1 MCARSATA
9 GSTGT
14 AHTPLQGRK
23 CVLHPG
29 LADLFEP
36 LIIGRTT
43 AHSIEI
49 LRDNRMVGIWQP
61 KPIERL
67 VAVITRSC
75 SHPQP
80 NKMIYS
86 VVPVLCHLWHV
97 AHNDIGAGHQ
107 SWRFRTH
114 TISQGRHGYRFEFA
128 VNHLVDLDRLHRP
141 PSLNLSLYKYYIL
154 LLSVL
159 LGHI

>member
-1 MCARSATA
+1 MGARLATA
-9 GSTGT
+9 GVT
-14 AHTPLQGRK
+14 ATADTALQRRK

-36 LIIGRTT
+36 LIIGSAT
-43 AHSIEI
+43 AHPIEI
-49 LRDNRMVGIWQP
+49 LRDNRVVDLRQR

-67 VAVITRSC
+67 VAVLTRSC

-86 VVPVLCHLWHV
+86 VVSELCHAWQV

-107 SWRFRTH
+107 SWRLRTD
-114 TISQGRHGYRFEFA
+114 TMLQRRHGHRFEFA
-128 VNHLVDLDRLHRP
+128 VNELVDLDRLHRRA
-141 PSLNLSLYKYYIL
+141 Y
-154 LLSVL
+154 
-159 LGHI
+159 